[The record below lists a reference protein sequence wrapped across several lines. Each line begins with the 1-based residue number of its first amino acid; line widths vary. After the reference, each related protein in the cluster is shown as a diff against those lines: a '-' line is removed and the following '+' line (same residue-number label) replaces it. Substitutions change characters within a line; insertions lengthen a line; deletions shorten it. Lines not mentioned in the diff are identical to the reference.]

1 MWEGTNEFLRAIRT
15 AQQGPFLANLSS
27 ATVGKCELEGGALS

>member
-1 MWEGTNEFLRAIRT
+1 MNFCEQFQPPRKRHFRANF
-15 AQQGPFLANLSS
+15 GS

>member
-1 MWEGTNEFLRAIRT
+1 MNSWEQFQPPRKRHL
-15 AQQGPFLANLSS
+15 QANFGS